1 MSNSPTTDTMSGSNH
16 YRTSGTAAPQDT
28 SSFEHHHNNRNR
40 ATSNAS
46 NRIRSA
52 TQSFLESAPP
62 SGMWYASAEAAAD
75 VPSLSQIRQG
85 SVSSSDG
92 RPMMR
97 QRTSSGASV
106 RRKSGASSTTRSPT
120 SPTVHRSTLTS
131 TAENGND
138 PFTSFIGRGEMS
150 NQSYIPK
157 GAKHAPTTTSDPL
170 DDESEGLP
178 LSTLKERPTRETT
191 ESTAAPD
198 SPPNTSASKS
208 HPAIAIHDDGVFPNG
223 YSLPPKHTRSEATV
237 LGLKAFWKFTLTPLG
252 FLIVIY
258 GLNVVAWGGML
269 FLLLIGGGNAMCYP
283 HDKPPGY
290 RNCND
295 INSPRRI
302 WIEIDSQILNA
313 LFCVTG
319 FGLIPWRFRD
329 FYYLLQYRIGK
340 NYIALRKLAGIHRG
354 WFRLPGSESLPLD
367 HNPTPEDPS
376 VPLPV
381 SKAIETP
388 LTGIRAPPTAIWRL
402 DYVIWAYVINTF
414 LQAVLSGFMWGMNRY
429 NRPSWATGLFI
440 ALACIIAAMGG
451 IMVYNEGKRVK
462 NVEGVPWTEEETAKH
477 GMDVEKVRRP
487 LVNNGVEAS
496 P

>member
-1 MSNSPTTDTMSGSNH
+1 
-16 YRTSGTAAPQDT
+16 
-28 SSFEHHHNNRNR
+28 
-40 ATSNAS
+40 
-46 NRIRSA
+46 
-52 TQSFLESAPP
+52 
-62 SGMWYASAEAAAD
+62 
-75 VPSLSQIRQG
+75 
-85 SVSSSDG
+85 
-92 RPMMR
+92 MR
-97 QRTSSGASV
+97 QRTSSGGGSA
-106 RRKSGASSTTRSPT
+106 RRLSGTSSTTRPPISPNL
-120 SPTVHRSTLTS
+120 HRSTLTS

-138 PFTSFIGRGEMS
+138 PFNSFIGRGEMS
-150 NQSYIPK
+150 NQSYVPR
-157 GAKHAPTTTSDPL
+157 GTTKQASNAAADLL
-170 DDESEGLP
+170 DDEFDGTP
-178 LSTLKERPTRETT
+178 LSTLQERPTRDTT
-191 ESTAAPD
+191 ESNASPY
-198 SPPNTSASKS
+198 SPPNTAASKPN
-208 HPAIAIHDDGVFPNG
+208 PAIAIHDDGVFPNG
-223 YSLPPKHTRSEATV
+223 YSLPPKHTWSEATL

-329 FYYLLQYRIGK
+329 LYYLLRFRFGK
-340 NYIALRKLAGIHRG
+340 KYDALRKLAGIHHG

-367 HNPTPEDPS
+367 HVPTPEDPS
-376 VPLPV
+376 VPLPI
-381 SKAIETP
+381 SKAVEPP
-388 LTGIRAPPTAIWRL
+388 LTGIRAPATAIWRL

-477 GMDVEKVRRP
+477 GMDSEKVMRP
-487 LVNNGVEAS
+487 LRNNGLEAS